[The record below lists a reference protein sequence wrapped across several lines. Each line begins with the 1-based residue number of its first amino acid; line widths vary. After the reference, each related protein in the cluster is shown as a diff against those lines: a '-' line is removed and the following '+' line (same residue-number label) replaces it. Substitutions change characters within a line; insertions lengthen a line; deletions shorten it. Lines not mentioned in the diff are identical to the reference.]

1 VSSDAPRSNE
11 AVTHEGADRPDDD
24 NRTVLAAHPDRPA
37 TQDELRRYVEE
48 CWAEHVASVPRKFG
62 RGELNAFL
70 LEGAR
75 PPTPDD
81 TTRLAEHPERPATPE
96 EMRALAERLWAIY
109 RAEQDAG

>member
-1 VSSDAPRSNE
+1 MSSDAARSDE
-11 AVTHEGADRPDDD
+11 AVTREGADRSDDN

-37 TQDELRRYVEE
+37 TPEELRRYVEE
-48 CWAEHVASVPRKFG
+48 CWADRVASVPREFG

-70 LEGAR
+70 LDGAG
-75 PPTPDD
+75 PPTADD

-109 RAEQDAG
+109 RAERDAG